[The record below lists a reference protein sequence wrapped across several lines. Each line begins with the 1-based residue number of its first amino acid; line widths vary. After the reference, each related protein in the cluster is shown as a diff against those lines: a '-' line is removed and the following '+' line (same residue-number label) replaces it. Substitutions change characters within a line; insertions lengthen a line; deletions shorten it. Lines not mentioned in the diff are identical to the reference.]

1 MAPPDS
7 KNTLSYGD
15 NLQVQRN
22 ESKLLNVSRKKISP
36 IIYLIIFSFLLSAT
50 AFYWLWIEVST
61 LDETDLGVLVPAS
74 RLQTLFFLSTPLL
87 ALAPFLLTITVIGSY
102 ILTKAWMKDVIIN
115 IVTETS
121 KKYKSTNKLNFLSEE
136 EKRLLKILIDN
147 KPEMLQS
154 DLVVKSNLTKYK
166 VTRVLNKLEQM
177 ELVRREKFGITNIVQ
192 LLIDVDSPLT

>member
-1 MAPPDS
+1 MILDI
-7 KNTLSYGD
+7 
-15 NLQVQRN
+15 VRH
-22 ESKLLNVSRKKISP
+22 RIKISP
-36 IIYLIIFSFLLSAT
+36 VIFLIVFSFILSAT
-50 AFYWLWIEVST
+50 AFYWLWTEVSNINENNIGME
-61 LDETDLGVLVPAS
+61 LPAS
-74 RLQTLFFLSTPLL
+74 RLQTLFFLSTPLI
-87 ALAPFLLTITVIGSY
+87 ALAPFLLTITIIGSY

-121 KKYKSTNKLNFLSEE
+121 KKNRSTNKLSFLSEE
-136 EKRLLKILIDN
+136 EKTLLKILIDN

-154 DLVVKSNLTKYK
+154 DLVLKSNLTKYK

>member
-1 MAPPDS
+1 MIWD
-7 KNTLSYGD
+7 TM
-15 NLQVQRN
+15 R
-22 ESKLLNVSRKKISP
+22 RRFKISP
-36 IIYLIIFSFLLSAT
+36 IISLILISFVLSAT
-50 AFYWLWIEVST
+50 AFYWLWMQVST
-61 LDETDLGVLVPAS
+61 LNETNIGVLLPAS

-115 IVTETS
+115 IVSETS
-121 KKYKSTNKLNFLSEE
+121 KKYRSTNKLSFLSEE
-136 EKRLLKILIDN
+136 EKTLMKILIDN

-166 VTRVLNKLEQM
+166 VTRILNKLEHL
-177 ELVRREKFGITNIVQ
+177 ELVRREKFGITNIIQ